1 MYTKCR
7 VLSLINQLESLFWL
21 IMFYFMLKW
30 TKIVV
35 MCKHPDPGPRPPRI
49 VIRKYTVILRPWRAQ
64 NHNSSPVWS
73 SELLFLIYSILYSVQ
88 LILVI
93 QIYLCIY
100 EAVLVLG
107 SCCDQIKLFSPLIVS
122 KPSKPRCPAIL
133 DVPVLQ
139 RLRGRSDVV
148 CLVTSRAVNWTSRK
162 FTVPGEDPLL
172 VLSQLRIYQD
182 TNMLNRG

>member
-93 QIYLCIY
+93 
-100 EAVLVLG
+100 
-107 SCCDQIKLFSPLIVS
+107 
-122 KPSKPRCPAIL
+122 
-133 DVPVLQ
+133 
-139 RLRGRSDVV
+139 
-148 CLVTSRAVNWTSRK
+148 
-162 FTVPGEDPLL
+162 
-172 VLSQLRIYQD
+172 
-182 TNMLNRG
+182 

>member
-64 NHNSSPVWS
+64 KHN
-73 SELLFLIYSILYSVQ
+73 
-88 LILVI
+88 
-93 QIYLCIY
+93 
-100 EAVLVLG
+100 
-107 SCCDQIKLFSPLIVS
+107 
-122 KPSKPRCPAIL
+122 
-133 DVPVLQ
+133 
-139 RLRGRSDVV
+139 
-148 CLVTSRAVNWTSRK
+148 
-162 FTVPGEDPLL
+162 
-172 VLSQLRIYQD
+172 
-182 TNMLNRG
+182 